1 MLNHLKH
8 FCSFFCRYTPLFIYI
23 LSFFLI
29 FPIALHAADD
39 LKSLENKITI
49 LSIKSKEYN
58 GSIDILNQRVS
69 SSEESISDLKNETQ
83 LLDDDI
89 ENKYLITSEN
99 INELIQ
105 STNDDYDKLEKSI
118 NSIYQTLIDTSNDLE
133 KLLKKIHE
141 DGDEWRK
148 K

>member
-1 MLNHLKH
+1 
-8 FCSFFCRYTPLFIYI
+8 
-23 LSFFLI
+23 
-29 FPIALHAADD
+29 LHAADD